1 MRKDKMEKLVEEQI
15 RIGTKIK
22 FPEEKQRYTVQALND
37 RYAVCTKPFN
47 CRKTV
52 LYTIIDVQE
61 NIRGTENLIF
71 CMGFET
77 KKQCQEA
84 LERLAKRESEISY
97 KNRIPLV
104 IESLS

>member
-1 MRKDKMEKLVEEQI
+1 MRIEKAKEQI
-15 RIGTKIK
+15 RVGTKIK
-22 FPEEKQRYTVQALND
+22 FLEEVQRYTVQAITD

-61 NIRGTENLIF
+61 KIRGPENLIF

-84 LERLAKRESEISY
+84 LERLIKSESEISY
-97 KNRIPLV
+97 RNRIPLV